1 MTSTIKVQNIKH
13 TNDTTAMTIAT
24 GGVVTFSQTMAQP
37 TQPRFYVRNLNF
49 PYQTG
54 GYGTGGTV
62 DINIGTC
69 YDSSNGRFTAPVAGT
84 YMLMMMTQYYDGA
97 TGSYVTCKFYKNG
110 SNLGLE
116 AYAGYAASNHAQS
129 YLNTMAVLNAGDY
142 INAYTD
148 FGARDI
154 QNNFLGYLIQ

>member
-24 GGVVTFSQTMAQP
+24 GGAVTFSQTMAQP

-62 DINIGTC
+62 DINIGAC
-69 YDSSNGRFTAPVAGT
+69 YDSSNGRFTVPVTGT

-110 SNLGLE
+110 SNMGLE
-116 AYAGYAASNHAQS
+116 AYAGYAQASHAQA

-142 INAYTD
+142 INAFTD